1 MVRGQIPFQASRW
14 LVSDPFIFLD
24 KTSGNTPSESVAPS
38 VLLHDGLLFVANM
51 YILQLAYMNGK
62 PVEVAPDLNKNTEQK
77 KRKHPDPSG
86 VIAGI
91 ILLVLGLAALYGWWK
106 LEPLFFRVPLY
117 ILATLVVGFALFGII
132 DEFTPRAGQ
141 NYSMAAMLLTWFAG
155 LMYASNLTDISALRW
170 LSVIFGALFGAI
182 GLIASAIQAS
192 KEKRLKPALLWITAI
207 VVIPSLYIG
216 LGSCLELPINVLLL
230 IPFTFVLFYNEYLIA
245 VFLRPPV
252 TRTRSGEVLHESKTD
267 ITAPYRSLGEKV
279 DPRSALREKVDPRIP
294 LRDVWRI
301 RRPVYGILI
310 LFFII
315 FYFIVTQEPAE
326 KHSFSLFYE
335 AVAAAYVGML
345 AIVIAFAVLVIR
357 RQPQQEVTE
366 HFRRAITGLV
376 QMYVIF
382 ALVTVVGLL
391 LGTEV
396 SGDILTRSVGLGE
409 ILESVDSLLNVCRL
423 LAVEFAVLAFPVG
436 LLYLYAMIKDFMR
449 L

>member
-1 MVRGQIPFQASRW
+1 
-14 LVSDPFIFLD
+14 
-24 KTSGNTPSESVAPS
+24 
-38 VLLHDGLLFVANM
+38 
-51 YILQLAYMNGK
+51 MNSK

-117 ILATLVVGFALFGII
+117 ILATLVVGLALFGII

-141 NYSMAAMLLTWFAG
+141 NYSMAAMLLTWFAS
-155 LMYASNLTDISALRW
+155 LMYASTLTDISALRW
-170 LSVIFGALFGAI
+170 LSLIFGALFGAI

-207 VVIPSLYIG
+207 VVIPSLYIV

-230 IPFTFVLFYNEYLIA
+230 IPFTLLLFYNEYLIT
-245 VFLRPPV
+245 VFLRAPV

-267 ITAPYRSLGEKV
+267 ITAPYRSLREKA
-279 DPRSALREKVDPRIP
+279 DPRSALR
-294 LRDVWRI
+294 DVWGI
-301 RRPVYGILI
+301 RRPLYGILI

-357 RQPQQEVTE
+357 RETLQEVTE

-396 SGDILTRSVGLGE
+396 SGDILTRSVGLSE

-423 LAVEFAVLAFPVG
+423 LAAEFAVLAFPVG
-436 LLYLYAMIKDFMR
+436 LLYLYAMIKVFFMR
-449 L
+449 S